1 MASNESSTGNS
12 ESDLQTLASMFQE
25 GLDLYNNLGKIDE
38 PTNSPLVQSNIKKAI
53 HIFENATRLVS
64 LAGMFSSN
72 ESVDE
77 IATEDLQYMLLPAL
91 LGALCLKLTSRDRN
105 DITQVSEVYY
115 KDFLQR
121 CSDYGL
127 HELKQDEPAMK
138 NLSLCDSKVPDADT
152 IKTFVITRA
161 QKIQR
166 FKEQKELKS
175 KLEDLKK
182 NLANADE
189 DSKREYFLTMIKLFI
204 FEAVDELSCIEAE
217 KQILEI
223 RANMVKEDQPKPKRP
238 PPPPLKPVI
247 ITRDSVQKAV
257 FGAGYPSLP
266 VMSVQEFYEKRVADG
281 IFPDPS
287 VASEKPFCLQNATPD
302 DIALRDEHEAAEAEK
317 KVEQDDEDELARL
330 RRRDEFKDEHRRGWG
345 NRMNRS

>member
-1 MASNESSTGNS
+1 MASNESTENS
-12 ESDLQTLASMFQE
+12 ESDLQTLSCMFQE

-53 HIFENATRLVS
+53 QIFENATRLVS
-64 LAGMFSSN
+64 LTGMFSTN
-72 ESVDE
+72 ESIEE
-77 IATEDLQYMLLPAL
+77 IATEDLQFLLLPAL
-91 LGALCLKLTSRDRN
+91 LGALCLKLTSRDRK

-127 HELKQDEPAMK
+127 HECKANEPAIK
-138 NLSLCDSKVPDADT
+138 NLSLCDSKVVDT
-152 IKTFVITRA
+152 DKIHTFVSTRA

-182 NLANADE
+182 NLANAQD

-223 RANMVKEDQPKPKRP
+223 RANMVTDEQPPKSKR

-266 VMSVQEFYEKRVADG
+266 VMSVQEFYEKRVSDG
-281 IFPDPS
+281 IFPDPNA
-287 VASEKPFCLQNATPD
+287 VRDKPFCLQDATPEA
-302 DIALRDEHEAAEAEK
+302 IALKDEQEEQEAENK
-317 KVEQDDEDELARL
+317 IEEDDPAELARL
-330 RRRDEFKDEHRRGWG
+330 RNRDDFKDEHRRGWG